1 MNFNHY
7 LPDTEQR
14 IERLRNLIAGRTLM
28 ILLPGPS
35 IKELS
40 TYMPTLNK
48 LDLCYATV
56 NDYWVMEELYH
67 PIDIVLRSAIECDV
81 PCMRDYAFLTRPQP
95 NMLISEQA
103 GYHERNMPLAMFCQ
117 QYYDRLLWFVA
128 DRTQFALT
136 RPNPQFPLHFLAQ
149 ASFSI
154 LICLGI
160 IGKAKQIILF
170 GAEGVKDDKD
180 IGAVGGWT
188 LGDPMELRKRR
199 LIYDTNL
206 YRQTMKGIL
215 RNVCDTY
222 STWGIPILNCSPYS
236 HYGIHPAISYEKMLE
251 VVSA

>member
-1 MNFNHY
+1 MNFSHY

-14 IERLRNLIAGRTLM
+14 IERLRNLIGGRSLL

-35 IKELS
+35 IKQL
-40 TYMPTLNK
+40 TDYMPALSK

-67 PIDIVLRSAIECDV
+67 PIDIVLRSAVECDV
-81 PCMRDYAFLTRPQP
+81 PCERDYAFLSRPQP
-95 NMLISEQA
+95 NMLVSEEA
-103 GYHERNMPLAMFCQ
+103 GYHSQNMPLVEFLNES
-117 QYYDRLLWFVA
+117 DERLLWFVA
-128 DRTQFALT
+128 DRTNLALT
-136 RPNPQFPLHFLAQ
+136 RPNLQFPLHFLAQ

-154 LICLGI
+154 LVCLGI

-170 GAEGVKDDKD
+170 GAEGVQGDKD

-188 LGDPMELRKRR
+188 LGDPMPLRQQR
-199 LIYDTNL
+199 LIMDTNL

-222 STWGIPILNCSPYS
+222 AIWNVPILNCSPYS
-236 HYGIHPAISYEKMLE
+236 HYGIHQIISYEKMLE
-251 VVSA
+251 VVSV